1 MGKASFY
8 SNWNVFST
16 GLLST
21 SPARDTWVLFVFVA
35 GDFLAKDSAKKK
47 ETQKI
52 GKKIEEKEVGKS
64 FAD

>member
-1 MGKASFY
+1 
-8 SNWNVFST
+8 
-16 GLLST
+16 
-21 SPARDTWVLFVFVA
+21 VLFVFVA
-35 GDFLAKDSAKKK
+35 GDFLAKDSAKKE